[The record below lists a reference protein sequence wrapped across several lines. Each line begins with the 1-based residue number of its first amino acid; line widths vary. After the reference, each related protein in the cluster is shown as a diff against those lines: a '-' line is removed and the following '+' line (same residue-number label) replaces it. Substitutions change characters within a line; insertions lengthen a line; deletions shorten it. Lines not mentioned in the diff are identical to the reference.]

1 MSQSD
6 LPKVIEFLQQDL
18 NLSDSSVE
26 LALKQSRSDY
36 GSLPMVLWQYG
47 LVSLQQLDSIYD
59 WFESYIY

>member
-6 LPKVIEFLQQDL
+6 LPEVINFLRQEL
-18 NLSDSSVE
+18 NLSDSSVQ

-47 LVSLQQLDSIYD
+47 LVSLKQLDTIYD
-59 WFESYIY
+59 WFEFYIY

>member
-6 LPKVIEFLQQDL
+6 LPEVINFLRQEL
-18 NLSDSSVE
+18 NLSDSSVQ
-26 LALKQSRSDY
+26 LALKQSQSDH

-47 LVSLQQLDSIYD
+47 LVSLKQLDTIYD